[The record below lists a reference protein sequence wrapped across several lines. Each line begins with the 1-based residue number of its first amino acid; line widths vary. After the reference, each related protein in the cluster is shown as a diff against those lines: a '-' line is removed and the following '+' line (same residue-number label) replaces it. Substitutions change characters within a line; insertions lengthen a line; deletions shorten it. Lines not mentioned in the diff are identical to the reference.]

1 MDYVLETKSLLK
13 SYRHVEALSG
23 VDMHVPKDS
32 IYGLVG
38 RNGAGKTTL
47 MRVVAGMQK
56 ENGGTYLLFGV
67 DKNSR
72 EIKKERKR
80 VGAMIESPAIF
91 HDLSAEDNLKM
102 QYRILG
108 LPSFDTIPEILSTV
122 GLENTGNKKAGSFSF
137 GMKQRLGIAMAIA
150 GNAASTFATFLA
162 GIYLFFFYQKR
173 KKGIWKD
180 IRESKGEYKKEKRGI
195 IMKRILAISIP
206 ISLASIVSAINRNI
220 DTFTVVNGL
229 KTFLTGFSESID
241 VITEE
246 ATRLYGIL
254 SGKVDMLI
262 GMPAAL
268 NIAFATALVPA
279 VSAAMANGDIKTAK
293 RRMTFSLRTTLLIA
307 FPCAILTLKCFKNLL

>member
-150 GNAASTFATFLA
+150 GNPDLLILDEPINGLDPEAIVEMRELILRLNREMNMTIIVSSHILDELAKVATYYGFIDSGRMVKEVSAVDMEKEYRKALRIKVESIEKAAIALTSLGNDYSVIDDNTLDIFGDIGIKEVLDVLSGA
-162 GIYLFFFYQKR
+162 GI
-173 KKGIWKD
+173 KD
-180 IRESKGEYKKEKRGI
+180 IEKRNENLEGYF
-195 IMKRILAISIP
+195 
-206 ISLASIVSAINRNI
+206 IN
-220 DTFTVVNGL
+220 TMGGCV
-229 KTFLTGFSESID
+229 
-241 VITEE
+241 
-246 ATRLYGIL
+246 
-254 SGKVDMLI
+254 
-262 GMPAAL
+262 
-268 NIAFATALVPA
+268 
-279 VSAAMANGDIKTAK
+279 
-293 RRMTFSLRTTLLIA
+293 
-307 FPCAILTLKCFKNLL
+307 

>member
-23 VDMHVPKDS
+23 VDMLVPKDS

-150 GNAASTFATFLA
+150 GNPDLLILDEPINGLDPEAIVEMRELILRLNREMNMTIIVSSHILDELAKVATYYGFIDSGRMVKEVSAVDMEKECRKALRIKVESIEKAAIALTSLGNDYSVIDDNTLDVFGDIGIKEVLDVLSGA
-162 GIYLFFFYQKR
+162 GI
-173 KKGIWKD
+173 KD
-180 IRESKGEYKKEKRGI
+180 IEKRNENLEGYF
-195 IMKRILAISIP
+195 
-206 ISLASIVSAINRNI
+206 IN
-220 DTFTVVNGL
+220 TMGGCV
-229 KTFLTGFSESID
+229 
-241 VITEE
+241 
-246 ATRLYGIL
+246 
-254 SGKVDMLI
+254 
-262 GMPAAL
+262 
-268 NIAFATALVPA
+268 
-279 VSAAMANGDIKTAK
+279 
-293 RRMTFSLRTTLLIA
+293 
-307 FPCAILTLKCFKNLL
+307 

>member
-150 GNAASTFATFLA
+150 GNPDLLILDETINGLDPEAIVEMRELILRLNREMNMTIIVSSHILDELAKVATYYGFIDSGRMVKEVSAVDMEKECRKALRIKVESIEKAAIALTSLGNDYSVIDDNTLDVFGDIGIKEVLDVLSGA
-162 GIYLFFFYQKR
+162 GI
-173 KKGIWKD
+173 KD
-180 IRESKGEYKKEKRGI
+180 IEKRNENLEGYF
-195 IMKRILAISIP
+195 
-206 ISLASIVSAINRNI
+206 IN
-220 DTFTVVNGL
+220 TMGGCV
-229 KTFLTGFSESID
+229 
-241 VITEE
+241 
-246 ATRLYGIL
+246 
-254 SGKVDMLI
+254 
-262 GMPAAL
+262 
-268 NIAFATALVPA
+268 
-279 VSAAMANGDIKTAK
+279 
-293 RRMTFSLRTTLLIA
+293 
-307 FPCAILTLKCFKNLL
+307 

>member
-108 LPSFDTIPEILSTV
+108 LPSFDTIPKILSTV

-150 GNAASTFATFLA
+150 GNPDLLILDEPINGLDPEAIVEMRELILRLNREMNMTIIVSSHILDELAKVATYYGFIDSGRMVKEVSAVDMEKECRKALRIKVESIEKAAIALTSLGNDYSVIDDNTLDVFGDIGIKEVLDVLSGA
-162 GIYLFFFYQKR
+162 GI
-173 KKGIWKD
+173 KD
-180 IRESKGEYKKEKRGI
+180 IEKRNENLEGYF
-195 IMKRILAISIP
+195 
-206 ISLASIVSAINRNI
+206 IN
-220 DTFTVVNGL
+220 TMGGCV
-229 KTFLTGFSESID
+229 
-241 VITEE
+241 
-246 ATRLYGIL
+246 
-254 SGKVDMLI
+254 
-262 GMPAAL
+262 
-268 NIAFATALVPA
+268 
-279 VSAAMANGDIKTAK
+279 
-293 RRMTFSLRTTLLIA
+293 
-307 FPCAILTLKCFKNLL
+307 

>member
-13 SYRHVEALSG
+13 SYRHVEVLSG

-150 GNAASTFATFLA
+150 GNPDLLILDEPINGLDPEAIVEMRELILRLNREMNMTIIVSSHILDELAKVATYYGFIDSGRMVKEVSAVDMEKECRKALRIKVESIEKAAIALTSLGNDYSVIDDNTLDIFGDIGIKEVLDVLSGA
-162 GIYLFFFYQKR
+162 GI
-173 KKGIWKD
+173 KD
-180 IRESKGEYKKEKRGI
+180 IEKRNENLEGYF
-195 IMKRILAISIP
+195 
-206 ISLASIVSAINRNI
+206 IN
-220 DTFTVVNGL
+220 TMGGCV
-229 KTFLTGFSESID
+229 
-241 VITEE
+241 
-246 ATRLYGIL
+246 
-254 SGKVDMLI
+254 
-262 GMPAAL
+262 
-268 NIAFATALVPA
+268 
-279 VSAAMANGDIKTAK
+279 
-293 RRMTFSLRTTLLIA
+293 
-307 FPCAILTLKCFKNLL
+307 

>member
-150 GNAASTFATFLA
+150 GNPDLLILDEPINGLDPEAIVEMRELILRLNREMNMTIIVSSHILDELAKVATYYGFIDSGRMVKEVSAVDMEKECRKALRIKVESIEKSAIALTSLGNDYSVIDDNTLDIFGDIGIKEVLDVLSGA
-162 GIYLFFFYQKR
+162 GI
-173 KKGIWKD
+173 KD
-180 IRESKGEYKKEKRGI
+180 IEKRNENLEGYF
-195 IMKRILAISIP
+195 
-206 ISLASIVSAINRNI
+206 IN
-220 DTFTVVNGL
+220 TMGGCV
-229 KTFLTGFSESID
+229 
-241 VITEE
+241 
-246 ATRLYGIL
+246 
-254 SGKVDMLI
+254 
-262 GMPAAL
+262 
-268 NIAFATALVPA
+268 
-279 VSAAMANGDIKTAK
+279 
-293 RRMTFSLRTTLLIA
+293 
-307 FPCAILTLKCFKNLL
+307 

>member
-56 ENGGTYLLFGV
+56 ENDGTYLLFGV

-150 GNAASTFATFLA
+150 GNPDLLILDEPINGLDPEAIVEMRELILRLNREMNMTIIVSSHILDELAKVATYYGFIDSGRMVKEVSAVDMEKECRKALRIKVESIEKAAIALTSLGNDYSVIDDNTLDVFGDIGIKEVLDVLSGA
-162 GIYLFFFYQKR
+162 GI
-173 KKGIWKD
+173 KD
-180 IRESKGEYKKEKRGI
+180 IEKRNENLEGYF
-195 IMKRILAISIP
+195 
-206 ISLASIVSAINRNI
+206 IN
-220 DTFTVVNGL
+220 TMGGCV
-229 KTFLTGFSESID
+229 
-241 VITEE
+241 
-246 ATRLYGIL
+246 
-254 SGKVDMLI
+254 
-262 GMPAAL
+262 
-268 NIAFATALVPA
+268 
-279 VSAAMANGDIKTAK
+279 
-293 RRMTFSLRTTLLIA
+293 
-307 FPCAILTLKCFKNLL
+307 

>member
-150 GNAASTFATFLA
+150 GNPDLLILDEPINGLDPEAIVEMRELILRLNREMNMTIIVSSHILDELAKVATYYGFIDSGRMVKEVSAVDMEKECRKALRIKVESIEKAAIALTSLGNDYSVIDDNTLDVFGDIGIKEVLDVLSGA
-162 GIYLFFFYQKR
+162 GI
-173 KKGIWKD
+173 KD
-180 IRESKGEYKKEKRGI
+180 IEKRNENLE
-195 IMKRILAISIP
+195 RYF
-206 ISLASIVSAINRNI
+206 IN
-220 DTFTVVNGL
+220 TMGGCV
-229 KTFLTGFSESID
+229 
-241 VITEE
+241 
-246 ATRLYGIL
+246 
-254 SGKVDMLI
+254 
-262 GMPAAL
+262 
-268 NIAFATALVPA
+268 
-279 VSAAMANGDIKTAK
+279 
-293 RRMTFSLRTTLLIA
+293 
-307 FPCAILTLKCFKNLL
+307 